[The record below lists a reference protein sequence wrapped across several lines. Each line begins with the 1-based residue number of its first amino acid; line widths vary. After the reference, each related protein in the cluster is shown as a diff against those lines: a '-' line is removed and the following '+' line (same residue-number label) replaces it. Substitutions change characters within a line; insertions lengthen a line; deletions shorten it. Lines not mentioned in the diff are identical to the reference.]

1 MLTPH
6 HIRDLRVDPLIHPR
20 GQPHLSAASG
30 LVRVG
35 RRLYAVADDE
45 HHLAIWQADGDAAAP
60 IELHRI
66 LPGDLPQD
74 PVQRKKRKADLEALV
89 ALPADAAHPG
99 GLLVALGSG
108 SRPNRQLALAITL
121 DSTGMP
127 GGLPTAL
134 ALADWYDPLR
144 RRFPDL
150 NIEGALVVNGR
161 FALLQRGN
169 KGDARNAFIEYSLA
183 QAHDWFAGRRNTPPA
198 VLRIVEMAL
207 GDAGGVPVGWTDGTA
222 LPDGSWVFSAV
233 AEDTDNSYRDGA
245 CVASA
250 IGWVS
255 ANGVLLRMEQMARA
269 PKVEGLALGTQG
281 QLLMVTD
288 SDDPATASKLLSI
301 DWPFG

>member
-60 IELHRI
+60 IKLHRI

-74 PVQRKKRKADLEALV
+74 PAHRKQRKPDLEALV

-134 ALADWYDPLR
+134 ALADWYAPLR
-144 RRFPDL
+144 QRFPDL
-150 NIEGALVVNGR
+150 NIEGALVANGR

-169 KGDARNAFIEYSLA
+169 KGDARNAFIEYSLVE
-183 QAHDWFAGRRNTPPA
+183 AHDWFAGRRNTPPA

-207 GDAGGVPVGWTDGTA
+207 GDAGGVPVGWTDGKI
-222 LPDGSWVFSAV
+222 G
-233 AEDTDNSYRDGA
+233 R
-245 CVASA
+245 ASCRER
-250 IGWVS
+250 
-255 ANGVLLRMEQMARA
+255 VLQ
-269 PKVEGLALGTQG
+269 V
-281 QLLMVTD
+281 V
-288 SDDPATASKLLSI
+288 
-301 DWPFG
+301 